1 MVNANN
7 ELGEEHW
14 CERPACARAD
24 CTTPALSFARHCW
37 KHLPD
42 EAAYL
47 EEIRRRATSLH
58 GFAGLNLESVKFK
71 DIAGPR
77 TNFAGADLKGADF
90 AGGDFTNADFS
101 DAELVGASFRGATL
115 SHARFTNADLSFANL
130 RGAELSHAE
139 FHYATFTHGDLSGAK
154 LARARFDEADLT
166 GTTLSN
172 ADVQGASFR
181 RVTFVRADF
190 SGAALAGTRFEN
202 CDFAAADLRRAD
214 LCGALFPDTDL
225 GRAVLPDKL
234 KAENDRPGKRG
245 EAAEAYTE
253 LKLNFRHFG
262 RFGPAE
268 TALYREMVAGRRAR
282 MENRK
287 TWRPF
292 ALLRNALEYIFLDLY
307 AGYGTKPW
315 RVVTALVLVWVG
327 FSFYYYLLP
336 FFGGMG
342 FGLTSY
348 VDPGGGVAPIVDLSW
363 HSFQRCLYFSFVTL
377 TKLGFT
383 AYEPYG
389 WAKVAA
395 GLEGSFAIVSYPVLL
410 VTIARKIWR

>member
-1 MVNANN
+1 MANAND
-7 ELGEEHW
+7 ELGEQHW
-14 CERPACARAD
+14 CERPACAQAD
-24 CTTPALSFARHCW
+24 CTAPALSFARHCW

-42 EAAYL
+42 EAAYV
-47 EEIRRRATSLH
+47 EEIRRRASSLH
-58 GFAGLNLESVKFK
+58 GFAGLNLESVKLK

-77 TNFAGADLKGADF
+77 TNFAGANLKGGDF
-90 AGGDFTNADFS
+90 AGGDLANADFA
-101 DAELVGASFRGATL
+101 DAELEGASFRGATL
-115 SHARFTNADLSFANL
+115 THARFTNADLSFANL
-130 RGAELSHAE
+130 RGANLTHAE

-172 ADVQGASFR
+172 ADLQGASFR

-190 SGAALAGTRFEN
+190 SGAAFAGTRFDN

-214 LCGALFPDTDL
+214 LYGALFPDTDL

-234 KAENDRPGKRG
+234 NAEDDRRGKYR
-245 EAAEAYTE
+245 EVAEVYAE

-262 RFGPAE
+262 RFGLAE
-268 TALYREMVAGRRAR
+268 TALYREMAAGRRAR
-282 MENRK
+282 LESRK

-292 ALLRNALEYIFLDLY
+292 ALMRNALEYVFLDFY
-307 AGYGTKPW
+307 TGYGTKPW
-315 RVVTALVLVWVG
+315 RIASALVLSWLG
-327 FSFYYYLLP
+327 FSVYYYLLP
-336 FFGGMG
+336 YFGGIG

-348 VDPGGGVAPIVDLSW
+348 VDPGGGVAPLTDLSW
-363 HSFQRCLYFSFVTL
+363 QSFQRCLYFSFVTL

-395 GLEGSFAIVSYPVLL
+395 GLESSFAIVSYPVLL

>member
-1 MVNANN
+1 MDNAYD

-14 CERPACARAD
+14 SERPACARAD
-24 CTTPALSFARHCW
+24 CTAPALSFARHCW

-77 TNFAGADLKGADF
+77 TNFAGAYLKGADF
-90 AGGDFTNADFS
+90 AGGDFTGSDFEG
-101 DAELVGASFRGATL
+101 AELEGASFRGATL
-115 SHARFTNADLSFANL
+115 THAHFTNADLSFANL

-139 FHYATFTHGDLSGAK
+139 FPYATFTHGDLSGAK

-172 ADVQGASFR
+172 ADLQSAAFR
-181 RVTFVRADF
+181 RVSLVRAEF
-190 SGAALAGTRFEN
+190 SGAAFAGTRFDG
-202 CDFAAADLRRAD
+202 CDFGGADLRRAD
-214 LCGALFPDTDL
+214 LYGALFPDTDL

-234 KAENDRPGKRG
+234 KAENDRPGKYR
-245 EAAEAYTE
+245 EVAEVFAE

-262 RFGPAE
+262 RFGLAE

-282 MENRK
+282 LEDRK

-292 ALLRNALEYIFLDLY
+292 ALFRNVLEYLFLDLY
-307 AGYGTKPW
+307 TGYGTKPW
-315 RVVTALVLVWVG
+315 RVVTALVSVWLG
-327 FSFYYYLLP
+327 FSLYYYLLP
-336 FFGGMG
+336 FFGGMD

-348 VDPGGGVAPIVDLSW
+348 VDPGGGVAPIADLSW
-363 HSFQRCLYFSFVTL
+363 HSFQRCLYYSFVTL

>member
-1 MVNANN
+1 MANAND
-7 ELGEEHW
+7 ELGEQHW
-14 CERPACARAD
+14 CERPACAQAD
-24 CTTPALSFARHCW
+24 CTAPALSFARHCW

-42 EAAYL
+42 EAAYM
-47 EEIRRRATSLH
+47 EEIRRRASSLH
-58 GFAGLNLESVKFK
+58 GFAGLNLESVKLK

-77 TNFAGADLKGADF
+77 TNFAGANLKGGDF
-90 AGGDFTNADFS
+90 AGGDFANADFA
-101 DAELVGASFRGATL
+101 DAELEGASFGGATL
-115 SHARFTNADLSFANL
+115 THARFTNADLSFANL
-130 RGAELSHAE
+130 RGADLTHAE

-172 ADVQGASFR
+172 ADLRGASFR

-190 SGAALAGTRFEN
+190 SGAAFAGTRFDN

-214 LCGALFPDTDL
+214 LYGALFPDTDL

-234 KAENDRPGKRG
+234 NAEDDRRGKYR
-245 EAAEAYTE
+245 EVAEVYAE

-262 RFGPAE
+262 RFGLAE
-268 TALYREMVAGRRAR
+268 TALYREMVAGRLAR
-282 MENRK
+282 LEGRK

-307 AGYGTKPW
+307 TGYGTKPW
-315 RVVTALVLVWVG
+315 RIASALVLSWLG
-327 FSFYYYLLP
+327 FSVYYYLLP
-336 FFGGMG
+336 YFGGIG

-348 VDPGGGVAPIVDLSW
+348 VDPGGGVAPLTDLSW
-363 HSFQRCLYFSFVTL
+363 QSFQRCLYFSFVTL

-395 GLEGSFAIVSYPVLL
+395 GLESSFAIVSYPVLL

>member
-1 MVNANN
+1 MANAND
-7 ELGEEHW
+7 ELGEQHW
-14 CERPACARAD
+14 CERPACAQAD
-24 CTTPALSFARHCW
+24 CTAPALSFARHCW

-42 EAAYL
+42 EAAYM
-47 EEIRRRATSLH
+47 EEIRRRASSLH
-58 GFAGLNLESVKFK
+58 GFAGLNLESVKLK

-77 TNFAGADLKGADF
+77 TNFAGANLKGGDF
-90 AGGDFTNADFS
+90 AGGDLANADFA
-101 DAELVGASFRGATL
+101 DAELEGASFRGATL
-115 SHARFTNADLSFANL
+115 THARFTNADLSFANL
-130 RGAELSHAE
+130 RGADLTHAE

-172 ADVQGASFR
+172 ADLQGASFR

-190 SGAALAGTRFEN
+190 SGAAFAGTRFDN

-214 LCGALFPDTDL
+214 LYGALFPDTDL

-234 KAENDRPGKRG
+234 NAEDDRRGKYR
-245 EAAEAYTE
+245 EVAEVYAE

-262 RFGPAE
+262 RFGLAE

-282 MENRK
+282 LENRK

-307 AGYGTKPW
+307 TGYGTKPW
-315 RVVTALVLVWVG
+315 RIASALVLSWLG
-327 FSFYYYLLP
+327 FSVYYYLLP
-336 FFGGMG
+336 YFGGIG

-348 VDPGGGVAPIVDLSW
+348 VDPGGGVAPLADLSW

-395 GLEGSFAIVSYPVLL
+395 GLESSFAIVSYPVLL